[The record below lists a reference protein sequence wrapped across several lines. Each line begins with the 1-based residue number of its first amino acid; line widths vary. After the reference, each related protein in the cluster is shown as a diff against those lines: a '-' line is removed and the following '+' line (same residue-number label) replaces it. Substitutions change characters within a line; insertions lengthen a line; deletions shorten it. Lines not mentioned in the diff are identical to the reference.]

1 MSKRKET
8 QPYNFSYYTVIQQ
21 ILIVKHKHFP
31 LCILF
36 VSIWILFLKAF
47 SLIILSY
54 WILV

>member
-36 VSIWILFLKAF
+36 VSI
-47 SLIILSY
+47 
-54 WILV
+54 